1 LDSSKGNSVDLRKF
15 DTARAEQEMM
25 QAAGESGSKKTYR
38 RADIIDLMV
47 RNPERYA
54 ALSDEIMAAYAQGR
68 VK

>member
-1 LDSSKGNSVDLRKF
+1 
-15 DTARAEQEMM
+15 
-25 QAAGESGSKKTYR
+25 
-38 RADIIDLMV
+38 MV